1 MSNSTS
7 EVRHSPNGFLPPCN
21 INPELSAQSIDFKF
35 DQKNNEDLR
44 ILNWVHFDIDQ
55 AWDQIN
61 SKRCKQNLAQTSTPE
76 TGMQQNKW
84 TLAYHSMSITDKTAI
99 GRFEENIFSE
109 IGSSAV
115 IVFFHPEDQRTIE
128 KAPLASSFD
137 NTSGMKTNKS
147 APSYYIPVTKQ
158 GTNSWVQDLDV
169 DHQDGLR
176 RKINDFRSFGSNW
189 DGDGAKEIPRSAID
203 AALKFLDILVQRVNL
218 PEPQNVSPS
227 PDGEIVICWKNPLV
241 YAELN
246 FKDYNSVIL
255 CWKEG
260 FSDVELIEEDVE
272 IALNSEQ
279 IDQSFVWKK
288 LKNLLHRGI

>member
-7 EVRHSPNGFLPPCN
+7 EVRNSPDGFLPPCN
-21 INPELSAQSIDFKF
+21 INLELSAQSINFKF
-35 DQKNNEDLR
+35 DQKFNKNLR
-44 ILNWVHFDIDQ
+44 ILNWIYFGVDQ

-61 SKRCKQNLAQTSTPE
+61 LKKYKQNLAQSSMPE
-76 TGMQQNKW
+76 IGMQQNKW

-115 IVFFHPEDQRTIE
+115 IVFFDPEDQRTIE
-128 KAPLASSFD
+128 KAPLTSSSD
-137 NTSGMKTNKS
+137 NTSGVKTNKS

-158 GTNSWVQDLDV
+158 GSNSWVQDLDV
-169 DHQDGLR
+169 DHQDRLR
-176 RKINDFRSFGSNW
+176 RKINDFRSFGPNW
-189 DGDGAKEIPRSAID
+189 DGDGAREIPRSAID
-203 AALKFLDILVQRVNL
+203 AALKFLDILVQRANL

-227 PDGEIVICWKNPLV
+227 PDGEIVIYWKNSIV

-246 FKDYNSVIL
+246 FKDYNFVIL

-288 LKNLLHRGI
+288 LKNLLHRGV